1 MDIYKKM
8 IEYARKRHGANIGGC
23 RGLPFSQCFQTVN
36 HKLFLY
42 YNDFASDSTHVVVYN
57 SKTKEIEV

>member
-1 MDIYKKM
+1 
-8 IEYARKRHGANIGGC
+8 
-23 RGLPFSQCFQTVN
+23 VN